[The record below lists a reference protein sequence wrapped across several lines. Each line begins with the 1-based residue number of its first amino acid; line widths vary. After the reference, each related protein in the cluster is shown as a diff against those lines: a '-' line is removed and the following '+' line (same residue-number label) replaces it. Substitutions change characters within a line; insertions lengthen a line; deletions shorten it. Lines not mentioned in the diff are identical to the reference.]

1 MASEKLSFQDFVGE
15 YEGWRSMQDNAI
27 FANTRM
33 DLLSYWK
40 KHKVDRMEVIDQ
52 VATSMV
58 LTCNKQGEAGS
69 KLTCGNSVC
78 GV

>member
-1 MASEKLSFQDFVGE
+1 MCFSISRAHSDFGLVFIVNMASEKLSFQDFVGE

-52 VATSMV
+52 VATPMV
-58 LTCNKQGEAGS
+58 MM
-69 KLTCGNSVC
+69 
-78 GV
+78 